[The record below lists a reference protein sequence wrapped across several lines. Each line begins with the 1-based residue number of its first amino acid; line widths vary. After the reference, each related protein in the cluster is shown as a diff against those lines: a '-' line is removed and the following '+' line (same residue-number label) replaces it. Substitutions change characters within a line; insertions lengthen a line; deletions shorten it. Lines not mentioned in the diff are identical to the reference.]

1 MKYSLLGIVLVTLI
15 SCAKEESTVNTA
27 ATEKALVC
35 ASCHDKNTRT
45 SSTDAP
51 TFNGLPYEEL
61 VTAIEK
67 VNEYHTSQPS
77 LMHDF
82 KEEDIPG
89 IATYFSN
96 AK

>member
-1 MKYSLLGIVLVTLI
+1 MKYSLLGIVLLTLI
-15 SCAKEESTVNTA
+15 SCAQQESKVNT
-27 ATEKALVC
+27 TVSEKALVC

-51 TFNGLPYEEL
+51 SLNGRPYEEL
-61 VTAIEK
+61 VTAIKE